1 VIYVVVG
8 SVALTA
14 GLLVL
19 LIFNML
25 PARSQAVRSRMSDLG
40 LDALLTG
47 DAAARRARRQ
57 TWSRDILKYLGEWMR
72 PQGQRWSHLQTRMI
86 HAGYR
91 GESAVSIFLGIRFA
105 AVMLLFIYGTLGG
118 TAIDLSGTLALVL
131 GITGAAMGWALPGF
145 FLSSKITRRQKEIQ
159 RALPDALDLLV
170 ICVEAGLGLNQALVR
185 VAVEM
190 RHVSQLMTEE
200 ITRANLQIRAGT
212 PREQALMTMAD
223 RTGVAAVR
231 SLVTMLIQTERF
243 GTSIAHSLRIHA
255 DSLRT
260 KRRQAAEEAAA
271 KTTIKMIFPL
281 ALCIFPALFVVILGP
296 ALIQIAQSFAQL
308 G

>member
-1 VIYVVVG
+1 
-8 SVALTA
+8 
-14 GLLVL
+14 
-19 LIFNML
+19 ML
-25 PARSQAVRSRMSDLG
+25 GFV
-40 LDALLTG
+40 
-47 DAAARRARRQ
+47 
-57 TWSRDILKYLGEWMR
+57 
-72 PQGQRWSHLQTRMI
+72 
-86 HAGYR
+86 
-91 GESAVSIFLGIRFA
+91 
-105 AVMLLFIYGTLGG
+105 YGTLGG
-118 TAIDLSGTLALVL
+118 AAIELSGTLSLVL
-131 GITGAAMGWALPGF
+131 GLTCAAMGWSLPSF
-145 FLSSKITRRQKEIQ
+145 ILSSKIARRQKEIQ

-212 PREQALMTMAD
+212 PREQALLTMAD

-255 DSLRT
+255 ESLRT

-281 ALCIFPALFVVILGP
+281 ATCIFPALFVVILGP